1 MSKSFM
7 LLLTASTLCLSTF
20 AQIDTMATRQ
30 LNEVVVT
37 ANKMPMK
44 AAETGKIITVIDHK
58 TIENNA
64 GSSLATLLNTQA
76 GFFINGSNNALGTN
90 LDLYFRGSTAG
101 NMLIVIDGVPVYDP
115 SQINNSF
122 ELNSIPLDQVERI
135 EILKGGQSTLWGSNA
150 VAGVIQIFLKKE
162 SKKKI
167 AINAN
172 AAYGTYNTLNGGAG
186 ISGSIKKWDYLVQYN
201 YINSGGFPAAY
212 DSTGKQN
219 FKNDGFKQ
227 NTVIAETRYHFSP
240 HLTAKAFGNFSNYF
254 TDLPAGAFTDEK
266 DYTLRSIN
274 NLGGASLNYQ
284 HNKVDWTLQGSYQQ
298 SNRHY
303 VNDSTYVS
311 SPYFNYSN
319 EQYTGHT
326 TTLETFGNVQ
336 LHQHLRLVAGLQ
348 YQHQNTGQS
357 YFSTGPY
364 GPYSSELGQDSAH
377 VSQISAYA
385 SLLLLNLHG
394 FNFELGSRI
403 NHHSIYGNNATYTIN
418 PSFIIDEN
426 TKLFINI
433 SSGYNI
439 PSLYQLYSAY
449 GNKNLKPESSV
460 TYEMGLQTQSTDKKM
475 SLRLAAFKRD
485 TKNLIIFYT
494 DANYNSYYIN
504 RDAQHDYGFEVES
517 NTQVGRFG
525 TWTNNLTYIDGHG
538 IQNGVSVN
546 NLFRRP
552 NFTMNSIL
560 TLSPFKGFTL
570 APAFKYVGT
579 RLKGPYD
586 VGPDLMPAYYTL
598 NCFISYQINQRIR
611 LFTSL
616 NNITN
621 QQYFDIVGY
630 NSKRFNMMSGAYF
643 NF

>member
-1 MSKSFM
+1 MSKKLT
-7 LLLTASTLCLSTF
+7 LLLTSIALGYAAF
-20 AQIDTMATRQ
+20 AQQDSMATRQ

-37 ANKMPMK
+37 ASKTPIK
-44 AAETGKIITVIDHK
+44 ESETGKIVTVIDQK
-58 TIENNA
+58 TIQNHA
-64 GSSLATLLNTQA
+64 GSSLAALLNTQA

-90 LDLYFRGSTAG
+90 LDLYFRGASGG

-122 ELNSIPLDQVERI
+122 DLNNIPLDQVERI

-162 SKKKI
+162 AKKKM
-167 AINAN
+167 ALNAN
-172 AAYGTYNTLNGGAG
+172 ASYGTYNTFNSGAG
-186 ISGSIKKWDYLVQYN
+186 ISGSLKKWDYLVQYN
-201 YINSGGFPAAY
+201 YIKSAGFPAAY

-219 FKNDGFKQ
+219 FKKDGFEQ
-227 NTVIAETRYHFSP
+227 SSVMAETRYHFSP
-240 HLTAKAFGNFSNYF
+240 SFTAKAFGNFSHYQ

-266 DYTLRSIN
+266 DYTLNNKN
-274 NLGGASLNYQ
+274 NLGGLALDFQ
-284 HNKVDWTLQGSYQQ
+284 HKKVNWTLQGSYQQ
-298 SNRHY
+298 TNRHY

-311 SPYFNYSN
+311 SPYYNYSN
-319 EQYTGHT
+319 QQYNGNT
-326 TTLETFGNVQ
+326 TTLETFGSIRFQ
-336 LHQHLRLVAGLQ
+336 KHIRLVSGIQ
-348 YQHQNTGQS
+348 YQHQNTSQS

-364 GPYSSELGQDSAH
+364 GPYTSELGQDSAN
-377 VSQISAYA
+377 VNQLSAYA
-385 SLLLLNLHG
+385 SLLLLNIHG
-394 FNFELGSRI
+394 FNFEAGGRV
-403 NHHSIYGNNATYTIN
+403 NHHSIYGNNATYTLN
-418 PSFIIDEN
+418 PSFVIDEN

-449 GNKNLKPESSV
+449 GNKNLKPESST
-460 TYEMGLQTQSTDKKM
+460 TYEIGLQTQSTDKKM

-504 RDAQHDYGFEVES
+504 RDQQHDYGFEVES
-517 NTQVGRFG
+517 NTQIGTIG
-525 TWTNNLTYIDGHG
+525 TWSNNLTYIDGHG

-552 NFTMNSIL
+552 NFVMNSVL
-560 TLSPFKGFTL
+560 TLSPVKGFTI

-586 VGPDLMPAYYTL
+586 IGPDLQPAYYTVD
-598 NCFISYQINQRIR
+598 CFISYRVNKQIR

-616 NNITN
+616 NNITD

-630 NSKRFNMMSGAYF
+630 NSKRFNMMTGAYF